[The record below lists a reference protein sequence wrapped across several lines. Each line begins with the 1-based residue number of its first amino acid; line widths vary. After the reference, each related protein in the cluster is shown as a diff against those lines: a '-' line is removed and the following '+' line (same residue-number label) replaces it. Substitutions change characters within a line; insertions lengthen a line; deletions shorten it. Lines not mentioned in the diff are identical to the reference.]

1 MFGIFE
7 VLRIE
12 FQMKIH
18 SRKNLSIINL
28 RHAYNLRIERKDER
42 LTTIVVENFLTPN

>member
-12 FQMKIH
+12 FQMKFILK
-18 SRKNLSIINL
+18 KNLSIINL
-28 RHAYNLRIERKDER
+28 RHACNLRIKRKDER
-42 LTTIVVENFLTPN
+42 LTTIAVENFLTPN